1 MGLQV
6 LNEVEGK
13 LGTGSDR
20 GDNPEINSFRKLL
33 PLLGLEEQR
42 EEIESSD
49 PRSWKLE
56 LYGRDCLGTP
66 GFWLPGRSCNL
77 G

>member
-6 LNEVEGK
+6 LKEVEGK

-42 EEIESSD
+42 EEIV
-49 PRSWKLE
+49 
-56 LYGRDCLGTP
+56 
-66 GFWLPGRSCNL
+66 
-77 G
+77 